1 MTRHL
6 VVEWGPAG
14 IRVNGIDPGP
24 VADTEGTRR
33 LVGAGF
39 KEKIEAEVSLGRFAQ
54 IPEVCDAAKFISGE
68 ILVVDGGAWMTAG
81 SLSAS

>member
-1 MTRHL
+1 
-6 VVEWGPAG
+6 
-14 IRVNGIDPGP
+14 
-24 VADTEGTRR
+24 
-33 LVGAGF
+33 
-39 KEKIEAEVSLGRFAQ
+39 LGRFAQ